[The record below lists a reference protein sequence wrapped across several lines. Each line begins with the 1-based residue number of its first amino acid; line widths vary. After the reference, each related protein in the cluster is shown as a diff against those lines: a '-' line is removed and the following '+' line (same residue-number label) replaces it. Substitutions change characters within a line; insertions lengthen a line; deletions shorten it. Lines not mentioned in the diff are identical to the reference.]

1 MTKGH
6 NKGHVNEVD
15 EEKKTS
21 KGQDRHLT
29 NKQKEREQEKEGS
42 GEGRRSDPDPS
53 DGRKGNNNVG

>member
-21 KGQDRHLT
+21 KGQNRHLT
-29 NKQKEREQEKEGS
+29 NKQKEREQEGS

-53 DGRKGNNNVG
+53 DGRKGKNNVG